1 VATVNAKSQ
10 AKLITI
16 KVQLVMWALN
26 ATTVSTLT
34 KPAKK
39 ALNALHRLE
48 CTAHPENA
56 LNLPQVAVRV
66 QSVTT
71 AFTHK
76 KLAKIALSARHQ
88 KESSE
93 HLVDVFGSDRH
104 LAK

>member
-1 VATVNAKSQ
+1 VVTVNAKSQ
-10 AKLITI
+10 AKLTII
-16 KVQLVMWALN
+16 KVRLVMWALN
-26 ATTVSTLT
+26 ATTVSIRT

-48 CTAHPENA
+48 FTAHPENA
-56 LNLPQVAVRV
+56 LNLPRVAVRV
-66 QSVTT
+66 QSATT

-93 HLVDVFGSDRH
+93 HLVDAFDSDRH
-104 LAK
+104 LAE